1 MAHKKVIRPKKP
13 HVERSAT
20 NKPHGERSARISW
33 LVAVLLALGSFV
45 LFAWNIAR
53 PATPYFDETH
63 YLPAARALLERSAA
77 VNIEHP
83 LFAKTMIAGGM
94 LLFGDDSLGWRL
106 PSALFAAIAVAALFW
121 VALLLLRDLKVA
133 TLAALLLVFN
143 QTHFVQ
149 ARIAMLEMPMTAMIL
164 LGAGCLLQARKA
176 GQGARRW
183 EYLGAIALGLAIGSK
198 WLAAPYAA
206 LFLGAAGWAKSRA
219 RKHDVA
225 FVARHVIPD
234 LGKLGLAMLA
244 AYFVTF
250 WPAFLYTRSPLT
262 LDQLIG
268 FQSEMLRSQSQNLA
282 PHPYQS
288 SSWTWPLMLRPI
300 WYLFAKTSTSYQAV
314 LLIGNP
320 VVYWGGLAVL
330 LACASG
336 WMKQRTPQLNAM
348 AGLWAFSIGIWALIP
363 KQISFFYY
371 YNLSAVVLCL
381 VIAAFFAPW
390 GARGVR
396 ILGGVTALAA
406 AMFAYFYPVI
416 SAQPLPADDTWTR
429 WVWMK
434 SWY

>member
-1 MAHKKVIRPKKP
+1 
-13 HVERSAT
+13 
-20 NKPHGERSARISW
+20 
-33 LVAVLLALGSFV
+33 
-45 LFAWNIAR
+45 
-53 PATPYFDETH
+53 
-63 YLPAARALLERSAA
+63 
-77 VNIEHP
+77 
-83 LFAKTMIAGGM
+83 TMIAGGM

-121 VALLLLRDLKVA
+121 VALLLLRDLKSA

-164 LGAGCLLQARKA
+164 LGAGCLLQAREA
-176 GQGARRW
+176 GPVSRRW
-183 EYLGAIALGLAIGSK
+183 EYLGAVALGLAVGAK

-219 RKHDVA
+219 RMHDVA
-225 FVARHVIPD
+225 FVARHVMPD

-262 LDQLIG
+262 LDQLIA

-288 SSWTWPLMLRPI
+288 AWWTWPLMLRPI
-300 WYLFAKTSTSYQAV
+300 WYLFAKTGNSYQAV

-320 VVYWGGLAVL
+320 VVYWCGLAVV

-336 WMKQRTPQLNAM
+336 WMRHRTPQLNAM
-348 AGLWAFSIGIWALIP
+348 AGLWVFSIGIWALIP

-396 ILGGVTALAA
+396 VLGGVTALA
-406 AMFAYFYPVI
+406 
-416 SAQPLPADDTWTR
+416 
-429 WVWMK
+429 
-434 SWY
+434 

>member
-1 MAHKKVIRPKKP
+1 MARKKLIRQNKP
-13 HVERSAT
+13 IPP
-20 NKPHGERSARISW
+20 NKPHGERSVRVSW
-33 LVAVLLALGSFV
+33 LVAGLLALGSFV
-45 LFAWNIAR
+45 LFALNIAR
-53 PATPYFDETH
+53 PAAPYFDETH
-63 YLPAARALLERSAA
+63 YLPAARALLEGSGP

-83 LFAKTMIAGGM
+83 LFAKTMIAAGM

-121 VALLLLRDLKVA
+121 VALLLLRDLWAA
-133 TLAALLLVFN
+133 TFAALLLVFN
-143 QTHFVQ
+143 QTHFIQ
-149 ARIAMLEMPMTAMIL
+149 ARIAMLEMPMTALIL
-164 LGAGCLLQARKA
+164 LGAGCLLQAREA
-176 GQGARRW
+176 GPGARRW
-183 EYLGAIALGLAIGSK
+183 EYLGAMALGLAIGAK

-219 RKHDVA
+219 REHDMA
-225 FVARHVIPD
+225 FVARHVIAD
-234 LGKLGLAMLA
+234 VGKLGLVMLA

-250 WPAFLYTRSPLT
+250 WPAFLYTRSLLT

-268 FQSEMLRSQSQNLA
+268 FQSEMLRTQSGHMA
-282 PHPYQS
+282 PNPYQS
-288 SSWTWPLMLRPI
+288 AWWTWPLMLRPI
-300 WYLFAKTSTSYQAV
+300 WYLFAKTANSYQAV

-320 VVYWGGLAVL
+320 MVYWGGLAVV

-336 WMKQRTPQLNAM
+336 WMKQRTQQLNAM

-363 KQISFFYY
+363 KKIGFFYY

-381 VIAAFFAPW
+381 VIAAFFASW

-396 ILGGVTALAA
+396 ILACVTALAA
-406 AMFAYFYPVI
+406 AMFAYFYPII
-416 SAQPLPADDTWTR
+416 SAQPLPTDETWTR